1 MKFFYWNAN
10 LEIGIP
16 AIDAQH
22 RRLVDL
28 INELAAVITDGGQLP
43 KVSAVIGDLLDY
55 AAVHFADEER
65 IMAAAPMAEDCK
77 QAHRRSHQCFIARV
91 QEIARS
97 SELHQSELAEKILDF
112 LTTWLISHI
121 LGSDREIARSL
132 RGAHEEAYPAP
143 SLLDVSP
150 VARVLIN
157 ALSETERR
165 FRLVSDCAP
174 ALIWV
179 SDASGRRSYY
189 NRTWYDLVGAC
200 ESCSETFDLL
210 EFVHPDDR
218 PGYASTIARLC
229 RDQTDGETEYR
240 IMRPD
245 GHEAWLIERIRP
257 RADTNG
263 AFMGLIASASDI
275 TVIKQSEALLSQ
287 SNRLLE
293 AEVARRTAQL
303 EALTQTDPLIGIGNR
318 RMLDQRLDDEVRRAQ
333 RHRRPLTAIYF
344 DVDHFKA
351 VNDTFGHGVGDQ
363 LLIRVGRT
371 LKANLEDG
379 DILVRYGG
387 EEFVAILVE
396 TGLDQAW
403 RTAERLRTAVGRI
416 RLRVLGDN
424 AITISAGVAE
434 WQVGEAGDSLLQR
447 ADRALFIAKNA
458 GRNCCRVDLAA

>member
-16 AIDAQH
+16 EVDAQH
-22 RRLVDL
+22 KHLVDL
-28 INELAAVITDGGQLP
+28 INELAAIITDGGQLP
-43 KVSAVIGDLLDY
+43 KVSAVIDDLLNY
-55 AAVHFADEER
+55 AAVHFSDEER
-65 IMAAAPMAEDCK
+65 IMATAPMSEDMK
-77 QAHRRSHQCFIARV
+77 QKHRRSHQCFVARV
-91 QEIARS
+91 QEIAGAS
-97 SELHQSELAEKILDF
+97 DLQQTEFSEKILDF
-112 LTTWLISHI
+112 LTTWLVAHI

-132 RGAHEEAYPAP
+132 RGDHEEAYPAP

-179 SDASGRRSYY
+179 SDGNGRRSYY

-200 ESCSETFDLL
+200 ETCSEAFDLT
-210 EFVHPDDR
+210 EFVHPADR
-218 PGYASTIARLC
+218 PSYSATIGRLC
-229 RDQTDGETEYR
+229 RDRTEGEAEYR
-240 IMRPD
+240 IVRPD
-245 GHEAWLIERIRP
+245 GTEAWLIERIRP

-275 TVIKQSEALLSQ
+275 TAIKQSEQLLSE
-287 SNRLLE
+287 SNRVLE
-293 AEVARRTAQL
+293 EEVARRTAQL
-303 EALTQTDPLIGIGNR
+303 EAMTQTDPLTGVGNR
-318 RMLDQRLDDEVRRAQ
+318 RMLNQLLGEEVRRAQ
-333 RHRRPLTAIYF
+333 RHRRPLTAVYF
-344 DVDHFKA
+344 DIDHFKA

-363 LLIRVGRT
+363 LLVRVGRT

-379 DILVRYGG
+379 DTLVRYGG

-396 TGLDQAW
+396 TGLNQAW
-403 RTAERLRTAVGRI
+403 RVAERLRAAVARI
-416 RLRVLGDN
+416 RLKDLGDIG
-424 AITISAGVAE
+424 ITISAGVAE
-434 WQVGEAGDSLLQR
+434 WQLGEAGDSLLQR
-447 ADRALFIAKNA
+447 ADRALFAAKNS